1 MIYKSP
7 KELELIEKVTP
18 VVSSLNYELRDISLR
33 NGQPL
38 VIRVTIDIKD
48 RSRGVT
54 LDDCYEVHR
63 VLDPLFDVWDP
74 IQRAYTLEI
83 SSPGERAP
91 LRLDS
96 HFEEA
101 KGQEIEFKTREALKM
116 EQSPTAAPRKN
127 WKGKLVGVKTE
138 QGGAQIILE
147 DSVGTHVIDASLV
160 EEARW
165 LRNWST
171 KDSDKETINKSQK
184 MRNKER

>member
-18 VVSSLNYELRDISLR
+18 VVSSLNYELRDISMR
-33 NGQPL
+33 SGQPL

-74 IQRAYTLEI
+74 LQRAYTLEI

-91 LRLDS
+91 LRLQS

-101 KGQEIEFKTREALKM
+101 IGQEIEFKTREAIKM

-127 WKGKLVGVKTE
+127 WKGKLVGVQVDTSK
-138 QGGAQIILE
+138 ILLE

-165 LRNWST
+165 LRNWTT
-171 KDSDKETINKSQK
+171 KDSEKDSE
-184 MRNKER
+184 KER

>member
-1 MIYKSP
+1 MMIYKSP

-18 VVSSLNYELRDISLR
+18 VVSSLNYELRDISMR

-54 LDDCYEVHR
+54 LDDCCEVHR

-127 WKGKLVGVKTE
+127 WKGKLLGIKTE
-138 QGGAQIILE
+138 EGVVKIILE

-165 LRNWST
+165 LRNWSA
-171 KDSDKETINKSQK
+171 KDSDKETNRENHK
-184 MRNKER
+184 

>member
-18 VVSSLNYELRDISLR
+18 VVSSLNYELRDISMR
-33 NGQPL
+33 SGQPL

-74 IQRAYTLEI
+74 LQRAYTLEI

-91 LRLDS
+91 LRLQS

-101 KGQEIEFKTREALKM
+101 IGQEIEFKTREAIKM

-127 WKGKLVGVKTE
+127 WKGKLVGVQADASK
-138 QGGAQIILE
+138 ILLE

-165 LRNWST
+165 LRNWTT
-171 KDSDKETINKSQK
+171 KDSEKDSE
-184 MRNKER
+184 KER

>member
-7 KELELIEKVTP
+7 KELELIEKVSP
-18 VVSSLNYELRDISLR
+18 VVSSLNYELRDINMR

-83 SSPGERAP
+83 SSPGEKAP
-91 LRLDS
+91 LRLAS

-101 KGQEIEFKTREALKM
+101 VGQEIEFKTREALKM

-127 WKGKLVGVKTE
+127 WKGKLLGIKTE
-138 QGGAQIILE
+138 DSTAKIMLE

-165 LRNWST
+165 LRNWSA
-171 KDSDKETINKSQK
+171 KDSDKE
-184 MRNKER
+184 NKETSREKLK